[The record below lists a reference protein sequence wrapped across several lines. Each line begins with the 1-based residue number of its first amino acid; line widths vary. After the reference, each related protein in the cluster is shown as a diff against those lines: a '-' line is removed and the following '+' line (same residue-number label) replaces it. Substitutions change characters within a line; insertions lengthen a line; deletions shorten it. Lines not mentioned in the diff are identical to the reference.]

1 MFYGNMHYTLTFCT
15 LTFYTKHIKI
25 AFVVTIC
32 KKSVFLANYFFS
44 AFINYMKVLNI
55 AKTLALTTMLS
66 VVPIKA
72 SSYYSMPLSQEN
84 KTDTFERSIT
94 PQGVK
99 DLSSLK
105 DVPSPDI
112 VIAGIKKKARIV
124 VDVGKNILYRYDK
137 EGNIVNAYLIAS
149 GKKRTPTQK
158 GVRIVTHK
166 ENFPYRG
173 APRRSKRRRAPR
185 DYGPMIICL
194 NKIDPKTGEQ
204 STTGQFIH
212 GCRSYEA
219 TFETYP
225 ERYVSHG
232 CMRMDNDVI
241 KELAPDVDKGEI
253 VIIK

>member
-1 MFYGNMHYTLTFCT
+1 
-15 LTFYTKHIKI
+15 
-25 AFVVTIC
+25 
-32 KKSVFLANYFFS
+32 
-44 AFINYMKVLNI
+44 MKVLNV

-72 SSYYSMPLSQEN
+72 SNYYSMPISQET

-99 DLSSLK
+99 DLSALK
-105 DVPSPDI
+105 NAPNPDI
-112 VIAGIKKKARIV
+112 IIAGVKKKARIV
-124 VDVGKNILYRYDK
+124 VDVDKNILYRYDK
-137 EGNIVNAYLIAS
+137 DGKPVNAYLIAS

-166 ENFPYRG
+166 EKFPYRG

-194 NKIDPKTGEQ
+194 NKIDSKTGEQ
-204 STTGQFIH
+204 TTTGQFIH
-212 GCRSYEA
+212 GCRSYEK
-219 TFETYP
+219 TFESTP
-225 ERYVSHG
+225 DRYISHG

-241 KELAPDVDKGEI
+241 KELAPDVEKGDI